1 MSDEYRQAVREA
13 IESAY
18 ADTRRIGEGSSGIFI
33 IAVVNQG
40 ERSSVVFA
48 TGGHVKGRDVSEMLM
63 RLPAFLQRAG
73 EESGGQPQPD
83 GQANMIQ

>member
-1 MSDEYRQAVREA
+1 M
-13 IESAY
+13 
-18 ADTRRIGEGSSGIFI
+18 
-33 IAVVNQG
+33 
-40 ERSSVVFA
+40 FA